1 MNIFVTTFGF
11 AGLRRFLF
19 TAGLILAGFSCDAA
33 AATIEW
39 QILPDRERATIQLN
53 KEEGFAGQVS
63 RVDPQGLLLNLGI
76 PPTGM
81 KEEPAPE
88 NARIFR
94 MSAAR
99 GRSVAFFTKTPAFGY
114 IVTRPDRNTVV
125 IDVFDDPLGAR
136 WKPTGAVEQPF
147 PPESGQP
154 DSPAPP
160 AGQPPLAGVSPAAS
174 PPPALQT
181 PPTPSA
187 QTPATPAAQVPPA
200 ATVPAS
206 PAPVLPMPLQSTP
219 APAAGQSA
227 VTPAAQAQSR
237 NATQPQSS
245 AASPASSPA
254 VQAVPANATQAQRA
268 YYSVPYVFRGRIN
281 LGGPSDVDDGGSP
294 QAPMSGGNATQAQ
307 AGAARPSNAT
317 LAASTGAAGG
327 NATERIQYVDAQG
340 KPVDPPADP
349 VQAIAAV
356 RRDMATGDMKSAL
369 EKVTKLLVHPQLSR
383 DQREEVLHLNAELLF
398 AVNRDN
404 LAANYDKIVS
414 AAQEAINYNQQSP
427 RNAGAL
433 LRLGYTNL
441 KTGNP
446 SYAEAYFN
454 MLRRQFP
461 NDENI
466 PLTYYYW
473 GEYHYDR
480 NEMQLAADQFQHVVQ
495 HFTENQYAREAALGL
510 ARSYAQLGY
519 YPQAF
524 QVIDYIEKRWPR
536 FYLDYP
542 PVLEMMGD
550 IGFRMGNLEYALA
563 RYWIFYNIV
572 PNNPGVDVIL
582 TRIGDA
588 YSLRKQP
595 AAAREIYTEA
605 VRRFPDK
612 DGGLVAMMRLAED
625 GINDNPSIAD
635 MFSVFERPFSLRPY
649 EVYRTIINEHPQ
661 SALVPLAR
669 LKLAMWYLW
678 NKRYEDAIRTS
689 TELISGSPNSELA
702 PRARDLALK
711 AFGILAAEAIAQNRS
726 SVIQEIWQKFPIVNN
741 QQEALSPESRVALGV
756 SLRDQGN
763 PDKALDVIEPFFL
776 GSKIPE
782 YSEMALTLA
791 LDIAVAHD
799 QWQRVTELA
808 HKVET
813 WQLAEPAQRHL
824 DYALALAAE
833 NQGRFQ
839 DAAPIWKRLNEK
851 GGLSASQ
858 QAYVEYFLARDAE
871 TKRDLEAAYSF
882 GRSALGRFLEL
893 AGQSPEQADRGK
905 IMSLL
910 SSLMD
915 IAETAGRLTEAQQY
929 AQQYLQYLS
938 PQDPQRQG
946 LMLRN
951 ARLYKKQGDTT
962 AWRKALSDLAQNYP
976 DSTYGRTAASELRGE
991 KLTED
996 AAQFS
1001 PPGQR

>member
-1 MNIFVTTFGF
+1 MKIFVSTFGF
-11 AGLRRFLF
+11 AGLRRLLLA
-19 TAGLILAGFSCDAA
+19 AGLILAGFSCDAA

-39 QILPDRERATIQLN
+39 EILPDRERATVQLN

-81 KEEPAPE
+81 KEELAPE

-147 PPESGQP
+147 PPEAGQAPASQPQP
-154 DSPAPP
+154 DVPPPPVASPPAPQTPVAPPPAQASPAAQAPP
-160 AGQPPLAGVSPAAS
+160 AAAVSLPPD
-174 PPPALQT
+174 
-181 PPTPSA
+181 
-187 QTPATPAAQVPPA
+187 
-200 ATVPAS
+200 
-206 PAPVLPMPLQSTP
+206 PVLPMPSQATP
-219 APAAGQSA
+219 APAVGQGA
-227 VTPAAQAQSR
+227 APAAQSQNQ
-237 NATQPQSS
+237 NAAQPQPP
-245 AASPASSPA
+245 AVSPAPS
-254 VQAVPANATQAQRA
+254 QAVPANATQAQRA

-281 LGGPSDVDDGGSP
+281 LGGPSDVDEGGSP
-294 QAPMSGGNATQAQ
+294 QAPMQGGNATQAP
-307 AGAARPSNAT
+307 AGAARAANAT
-317 LAASTGAAGG
+317 LAAGAAKGNATGAQA

-340 KPVDPPADP
+340 KPVDAPVDP
-349 VQAIAAV
+349 VQAIASV
-356 RRDMATGDMKSAL
+356 RRDMATGDLKSAL

-441 KTGNP
+441 RTNNP

-473 GEYHYDR
+473 GEYHYGR
-480 NEMQLAADQFQHVVQ
+480 NEMQLAADQFQYVVQ
-495 HFTENQYAREAALGL
+495 YFSENQYAREAALGL

-588 YSLRKQP
+588 YSLKKQP

-635 MFSVFERPFSLRPY
+635 MFSVFERPFSMRPY
-649 EVYRTIINEHPQ
+649 EVYRTIINDHPQ

-689 TELISGSPNSELA
+689 SELISGSPNSELA

-711 AFGILAAEAIAQNRS
+711 AFGIMAAEAIAQNRS

-756 SLRDQGN
+756 SLRDQGD

-776 GSKIPE
+776 GSKIPN

-791 LDIAVAHD
+791 LDIAIAHD
-799 QWQRVTELA
+799 QWQRVPELA

-813 WQLAEPAQRHL
+813 WQLTEPTQRQL

-833 NQGRFQ
+833 NQGRPQ

-871 TKRDLEAAYSF
+871 TRRDLEGAYSL

-893 AGQSPEQADRGK
+893 ARQNPDQADRGK

-915 IAETAGRLTEAQQY
+915 IAETAGRLSEAQQY
-929 AQQYLQYLS
+929 AQQYQQYLD

-951 ARLYKKQGDTT
+951 ARLYKKQGDTA
-962 AWRKALSDLAQNYP
+962 AWRKALTDLAQNYP